1 VARSRDSI
9 ISTSSSPAQLG
20 PLSPRKFCFIKN
32 IKEPFFRLVL
42 TGVLQKIIKD
52 ENMGIFRALI
62 GLVFGLFFHIPE
74 IKKYFSVP
82 EKEVSDNLNNDIKN
96 LPLFTK
102 SGDKFIDYQVEP
114 HFFYVFNLFSVNFT
128 GSECKKTSN

>member
-1 VARSRDSI
+1 M
-9 ISTSSSPAQLG
+9 
-20 PLSPRKFCFIKN
+20 
-32 IKEPFFRLVL
+32 

-52 ENMGIFRALI
+52 ENMGISRALI
-62 GLVFGLFFHIPE
+62 GLVFALFFHIPE

-114 HFFYVFNLFSVNFT
+114 HFLYVS
-128 GSECKKTSN
+128 TSSA

>member
-1 VARSRDSI
+1 
-9 ISTSSSPAQLG
+9 
-20 PLSPRKFCFIKN
+20 
-32 IKEPFFRLVL
+32 
-42 TGVLQKIIKD
+42 
-52 ENMGIFRALI
+52 MGISRALI
-62 GLVFGLFFHIPE
+62 GLVFALFFHIPE

-114 HFFYVFNLFSVNFT
+114 QFFYVLNFFSVNFT
-128 GSECKKTSN
+128 ASECKKTSN